1 MTEQTNLLPKRR
13 FKEFQNSGLW
23 EQQTFSAIVTRV
35 STTGEENIL
44 PRVEYEDV
52 VSGFGKL
59 NKNIFLKESQK
70 KGIEFE
76 PGDVLYGKL
85 RPYLQNWLLADFKGI
100 AVGDWWVLRPNG
112 IKSSFIYSLIQSNKY
127 QTVANLSAGT
137 KMPRSDWN
145 IVGGTDFMVP
155 TASFEQ
161 TKIGDFFETL
171 DHLITLQQRKLE
183 KTKALKAAYLSEM
196 FPAEGAHVP
205 ERRFKEF
212 EGTWKQRKLNEISVV
227 NTGYPFDSKNFNKL
241 GKYLVITNGNIQNG
255 STFVDDSLG
264 NRIDIQNETLL
275 AKYILHPDEIL
286 VTMDGN
292 VGRSAKVINNNQ
304 ILAQRVCRLIA
315 KEDKEFLYQ
324 LLNTGRFSQSMKKA
338 SHGGTIKHISL
349 NEIGEYT
356 FLAPPS
362 IEEQEKIGIFLKN
375 IDKIIFLCMYKL
387 EKLQHLK
394 KAYLH
399 EMFV

>member
-23 EQQTFSAIVTRV
+23 EQQSFSAIVTRV
-35 STTGEENIL
+35 SMTGEENNL

-70 KGIEFE
+70 KGIVFE

-100 AVGDWWVLRPNG
+100 AVGDWWVLRPNE

-145 IVGGTDFMVP
+145 IVGGTDFIVP

-171 DHLITLQQRKLE
+171 NHLITLQQRKLE

-196 FPAEGAHVP
+196 FPAEGEIVP
-205 ERRFKEF
+205 KRRFSEFTQNWEEKKMSEITDIYDGTHQTPQYTKSGIKFVSVENISTLESTKYISQTAYDKEYSNKQT
-212 EGTWKQRKLNEISVV
+212 EKGDVLMTRIGSIGTTKVIETNEPLAYYVTLALLKPKQIDSYFLACLISSPAVQKNIWKRTLHIAFPKKINLSEISQI
-227 NTGYPFDSKNFNKL
+227 NLFIPK
-241 GKYLVITNGNIQNG
+241 
-255 STFVDDSLG
+255 
-264 NRIDIQNETLL
+264 ID
-275 AKYILHPDEIL
+275 
-286 VTMDGN
+286 
-292 VGRSAKVINNNQ
+292 
-304 ILAQRVCRLIA
+304 
-315 KEDKEFLYQ
+315 
-324 LLNTGRFSQSMKKA
+324 
-338 SHGGTIKHISL
+338 
-349 NEIGEYT
+349 
-356 FLAPPS
+356 
-362 IEEQEKIGIFLKN
+362 EQVKIGNFFKELDN
-375 IDKIIFLCMYKL
+375 IITLHQRKL
-387 EKLQHLK
+387 EKLQNLK

-399 EMFV
+399 EMFI